1 VIRVMLADDKLL
13 IRAGLRVLLEGEEDI
28 AVTGEASDGEQAVA
42 LAQDTRPDVILMDI
56 RMPGLDGVEATRRI
70 AGDVRLSA
78 VRILILTTFESDEYL
93 FEALRAGASGF
104 LVKDGDT
111 AEVLRAVRV
120 VAAGEALL
128 SPGATR
134 RLVEELTT
142 RPERARLA
150 PELLGELTDREREV
164 MALVAYGLTNREI
177 AERLVISPA
186 TAKAHVSRTMLKLHA
201 HNRAQLVATA
211 YQTGLVVHG
220 GSAELAAA
228 DRIAGRVPWLHLERA
243 PG

>member
-1 VIRVMLADDKLL
+1 VIRVMLADDKRL

-42 LAQDTRPDVILMDI
+42 LARDTRPDVILMDI

-70 AGDVRLSA
+70 AGDVRLSG
-78 VRILILTTFESDEYL
+78 VRILILTTFESDEYV

-104 LVKDGDT
+104 LVKDVDT

-128 SPGATR
+128 SPGPTR
-134 RLVEELTT
+134 RLVEELTA

-164 MALVAYGLTNREI
+164 MALVAYGLTNREV

-201 HNRAQLVATA
+201 HNRAQLVAIA

-220 GSAELAAA
+220 DSAESAAA
-228 DRIAGRVPWLHLERA
+228 DRIAGRVPA
-243 PG
+243 